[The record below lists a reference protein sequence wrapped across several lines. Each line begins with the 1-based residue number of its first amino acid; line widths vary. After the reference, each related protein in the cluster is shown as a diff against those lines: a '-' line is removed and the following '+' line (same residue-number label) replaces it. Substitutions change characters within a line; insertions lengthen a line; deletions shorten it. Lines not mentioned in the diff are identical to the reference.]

1 MITSRVPVASF
12 STAGTSGFWILC
24 RDLLRNRKV
33 TREVG
38 GLLWWLSD
46 DLVILGGLPLI
57 LVSAN
62 FTGQVFG
69 GFFQHFTDPKMG
81 KIGVIC

>member
-1 MITSRVPVASF
+1 MV
-12 STAGTSGFWILC
+12 LHKC
-24 RDLLRNRKV
+24 RDLLRNRKM

-62 FTGQVFG
+62 FVGRVFG
-69 GFFQHFTDPKMG
+69 DFCRHFTDLKMG
-81 KIGVIC
+81 QKVVSVNTLLKFRTSEI

>member
-1 MITSRVPVASF
+1 M
-12 STAGTSGFWILC
+12 
-24 RDLLRNRKV
+24 

-62 FTGQVFG
+62 FVGLFFG
-69 GFFQHFTDPKMG
+69 NFCLHFTDLKMD
-81 KIGVIC
+81 KRGVIC

>member
-1 MITSRVPVASF
+1 M
-12 STAGTSGFWILC
+12 
-24 RDLLRNRKV
+24 

-62 FTGQVFG
+62 FVGQMFG
-69 GFFQHFTDPKMG
+69 GFCQHFTDPKIG
-81 KIGVIC
+81 KKV

>member
-1 MITSRVPVASF
+1 MAV
-12 STAGTSGFWILC
+12 GTYLGIF
-24 RDLLRNRKV
+24 KM
-33 TREVG
+33 TMEVG

-62 FTGQVFG
+62 FVGQNSGSFCL
-69 GFFQHFTDPKMG
+69 HFSDPKMDE
-81 KIGVIC
+81 IGVIC

>member
-1 MITSRVPVASF
+1 M
-12 STAGTSGFWILC
+12 
-24 RDLLRNRKV
+24 

-62 FTGQVFG
+62 FVGRMFG
-69 GFFQHFTDPKMG
+69 GVCQHFADPKMG
-81 KIGVIC
+81 KKVVSVSTLLKFRTSEI